1 MKKEIEAMDYAS
13 KLRDKIWKGIVNKEI
28 LIIREQ
34 DRRFAEPALE
44 EVARLLNVKILA
56 RTNRGNNDM
65 YIYHN
70 SNIRGSRTVKVLV
83 LDRESMEIAN
93 SFPEYEV
100 VGGIVVPDTNE
111 YLPIP
116 SKPQVKLDDM
126 SGIIKTPTHIYS
138 KPLDGETPTINYTD
152 AN

>member
-1 MKKEIEAMDYAS
+1 MSEIKKEIEAMDYSS

-28 LIIREQ
+28 LVIREQ

-44 EVARLLNVKILA
+44 EVARLLDVKILA
-56 RTNRGNNDM
+56 RTNRRNDER

-70 SNIRGSRTVKVLV
+70 SNIRGSRTIKVLV

-93 SFPEYEV
+93 TFPEYEV
-100 VGGIVVPDTNE
+100 IGGIVVPDTNE

-116 SKPQVKLDDM
+116 PKPQIKLGDYFDGGVIKPSPSVMYNDEVK
-126 SGIIKTPTHIYS
+126 SGM
-138 KPLDGETPTINYTD
+138 EN
-152 AN
+152 

>member
-1 MKKEIEAMDYAS
+1 MSEMKKEIEAMDYSS

-28 LIIREQ
+28 LVIKEQ

-44 EVARLLNVKILA
+44 AIARLLNVRILA
-56 RTNRGNNDM
+56 RTNRSSNEL

-93 SFPEYEV
+93 KFPEYEV
-100 VGGIVVPDTNE
+100 IGGIVIPETSE

-116 SKPQVKLDDM
+116 PKPQIKLGDYFDGGVIKSPPSVMYNDEVK
-126 SGIIKTPTHIYS
+126 SGM
-138 KPLDGETPTINYTD
+138 EN
-152 AN
+152 

>member
-1 MKKEIEAMDYAS
+1 MSEIKRIEEMDYAS

-28 LIIREQ
+28 LVIKEQ
-34 DRRFAEPALE
+34 DRPFAEPALE
-44 EVARLLNVKILA
+44 EVARLLDVKILA
-56 RTNRGNNDM
+56 RTNRGSNEL
-65 YIYHN
+65 YIHHN

-100 VGGIVVPDTNE
+100 IGGIVVPDTNE

-116 SKPQVKLDDM
+116 PKPQIKLGDYFEKGVIKPSPSVMYNNEVK
-126 SGIIKTPTHIYS
+126 SGM
-138 KPLDGETPTINYTD
+138 EN
-152 AN
+152 